1 MFQSIIYVAAGSALG
16 GVCRFLMHQT
26 IQKKVAGIFPYG
38 TLAVNLLGC
47 FLIGI
52 IYGLAAK
59 NNVLSPQG
67 RLFLAVGICGGFTT
81 YSSFML
87 ENYTLA
93 QSGQIISMLLYTGLS
108 LVVGYAATALGV
120 LSVRWV

>member
-1 MFQSIIYVAAGSALG
+1 MFQSILYVAAGSALG
-16 GVCRFLMHQT
+16 GVCRYLMQQS
-26 IQKKVAGIFPYG
+26 IQKHVMGFFPYG

-47 FLIGI
+47 FLIGM

-81 YSSFML
+81 YSSFMM

-93 QSGQIISMLLYTGLS
+93 QSGQLVSMLLYTGLS

-120 LSVRWV
+120 LSVKWV